1 MIQKYRRV
9 QCRVNQSKL
18 KTQNR
23 SKISALITS
32 IAVGESHGLNIVCLR
47 LQRLSCGS
55 TKHITLH
62 FHRAPSPVTQ
72 FTLFFLSLPSLTFY
86 VALPPSCA
94 RFCDTRISS
103 VYFTYIHTYIL
114 YWLSSWR
121 LFKDNNSINYTQLKR
136 QKFTTIKNLLQG
148 RLKYLQ
154 QYLSG
159 V

>member
-9 QCRVNQSKL
+9 QCSVNQSKR

-62 FHRAPSPVTQ
+62 FHRAPPPLVTQ

-86 VALPPSCA
+86 VPLSPSCP

-103 VYFTYIHTYIL
+103 VYFTYIHTL
-114 YWLSSWR
+114 LAF
-121 LFKDNNSINYTQLKR
+121 LMEAFQR
-136 QKFTTIKNLLQG
+136 Q
-148 RLKYLQ
+148 
-154 QYLSG
+154 
-159 V
+159 

>member
-18 KTQNR
+18 KNQNR
-23 SKISALITS
+23 SKISALVTS
-32 IAVGESHGLNIVCLR
+32 IALGESHGLNIVCLR

-86 VALPPSCA
+86 VPLPQSCA
-94 RFCDTRISS
+94 RFRDTRISS
-103 VYFTYIHTYIL
+103 VYFRYIHTYFIRFQ
-114 YWLSSWR
+114 SWR
-121 LFKDNNSINYTQLKR
+121 LFKDNNSITYIQLKR
-136 QKFTTIKNLLQG
+136 
-148 RLKYLQ
+148 
-154 QYLSG
+154 
-159 V
+159 

>member
-18 KTQNR
+18 KYQNR

-32 IAVGESHGLNIVCLR
+32 IALGESHGLNIVCLR
-47 LQRLSCGS
+47 LQRLYCGS

-86 VALPPSCA
+86 VPLPQSCA
-94 RFCDTRISS
+94 RFRDTRISS
-103 VYFTYIHTYIL
+103 VYFRYIHT
-114 YWLSSWR
+114 
-121 LFKDNNSINYTQLKR
+121 LFAFSHGGFSKTIIQLL
-136 QKFTTIKNLLQG
+136 TYN
-148 RLKYLQ
+148 
-154 QYLSG
+154 
-159 V
+159 

>member
-1 MIQKYRRV
+1 MIQKYRSL

-72 FTLFFLSLPSLTFY
+72 FTLFFLSLQSLTFY
-86 VALPPSCA
+86 VALPPSYA

-103 VYFTYIHTYIL
+103 VYFIYIHTL
-114 YWLSSWR
+114 LAF
-121 LFKDNNSINYTQLKR
+121 LMEPFQR
-136 QKFTTIKNLLQG
+136 Q
-148 RLKYLQ
+148 
-154 QYLSG
+154 
-159 V
+159 